1 MHHSHRRKQG
11 NPIFIVKNLDVK
23 IDFLLKFHTM
33 ETAFM
38 KLRIPSSP
46 IYRCENKNSYEIMNL
61 QTPRDGSL

>member
-1 MHHSHRRKQG
+1 MHPSHRRKHG
-11 NPIFIVKNLDVK
+11 NPIFIVKDLNVK
-23 IDFLLKFHTM
+23 IDFLLKFHPM

-46 IYRCENKNSYEIMNL
+46 IYMCENKNSYEIMNL